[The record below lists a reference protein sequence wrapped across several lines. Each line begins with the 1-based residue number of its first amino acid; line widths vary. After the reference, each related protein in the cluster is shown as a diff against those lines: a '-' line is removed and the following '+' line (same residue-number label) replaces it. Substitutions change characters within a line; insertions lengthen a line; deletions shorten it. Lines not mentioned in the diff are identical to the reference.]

1 MFRYVGCP
9 VRYNGRMVF
18 KRFPKILSPVA
29 RNPIRDRG
37 MASVVARNTWTSL
50 SKGQAIS
57 LTRCER
63 PFGGYLA
70 LCQGISGWD
79 LNPRPPLSGG
89 SDLVR
94 YVNNFWFLGGPQKHS
109 WVGSPMYAST
119 GNLCMLLV
127 FFTTKRKHTAQNMSC
142 KNLSNKRWFQKV
154 TTISDTLN
162 WAK

>member
-1 MFRYVGCP
+1 MCAFDACVAGAKRVRAFNNLTNLLCSCIGCP

-18 KRFPKILSPVA
+18 KSIPEVLSPFA

-70 LCQGISGWD
+70 FMPGDFRLGLEPKTS
-79 LNPRPPLSGG
+79 SFGG
-89 SDLVR
+89 V
-94 YVNNFWFLGGPQKHS
+94 
-109 WVGSPMYAST
+109 
-119 GNLCMLLV
+119 
-127 FFTTKRKHTAQNMSC
+127 
-142 KNLSNKRWFQKV
+142 
-154 TTISDTLN
+154 
-162 WAK
+162 